1 MMVFEFHAAN
11 PSRPPGSPPNSF
23 KIIGFHEVTSSP
35 TVRLRKSFTCNT
47 YGSPRKCCKQKTY
60 RRANSF
66 RCNTYKKQGGGRWA
80 PGSACPERS
89 SRRVRWASFRYPF
102 TSIPSYFIFSPH
114 PESLLMT
121 QQLTFNL
128 QPTRKAWT
136 VSELTA
142 KIRDLL
148 AKNFTDITVQGEIS
162 NCREAQSGHIYFT
175 LKDDRAQVRCVFFK
189 QQQRGIKFRPEDGLQ
204 MTVRGSISVYET
216 RGEYQI
222 YVESLE
228 PIGLGALQL
237 AFEQLKKRLEAE
249 GLFDPARKK
258 LLPLLP
264 SRIGLVTSPRGAA
277 VRDVVR
283 ILRRRFQN
291 VHLMLYPVRVQ
302 GESSPEEIVKALK
315 FFNKGKLVDVLILA
329 RGGGSMED
337 LWSFTEEIVAR
348 AIFVSEI
355 PVISGVGHETDFTI
369 ADFVADVRASTPSAA
384 AELVV
389 QTRREFD
396 KHIADL
402 RETLSGMIRYRLLE
416 MSRRVHELSARPG
429 FRRPLDLLRQ
439 QRQRADEMT
448 SRLALG
454 LRARLEQS
462 RKRFNAAHLRIASF
476 DFRVKI
482 AAFRLR
488 LEKRTAELGVRIERL
503 LRSKRER
510 WQRLALQVLERDPL
524 KVLERGYAIAT
535 DAAGNLLRDSAQVA
549 LGDSVA
555 IQLHSGRLST
565 EVIKKE
571 E

>member
-1 MMVFEFHAAN
+1 M
-11 PSRPPGSPPNSF
+11 S
-23 KIIGFHEVTSSP
+23 
-35 TVRLRKSFTCNT
+35 
-47 YGSPRKCCKQKTY
+47 
-60 RRANSF
+60 
-66 RCNTYKKQGGGRWA
+66 
-80 PGSACPERS
+80 
-89 SRRVRWASFRYPF
+89 
-102 TSIPSYFIFSPH
+102 
-114 PESLLMT
+114 
-121 QQLTFNL
+121 QLTFNL
-128 QPTRKAWT
+128 QPTRQIFT

-148 AKNFTDITVQGEIS
+148 AKNFMDILVQGEIS

-204 MTVRGSISVYET
+204 VTVRGSISVYEQ

-222 YVESLE
+222 YVENLE
-228 PIGLGALQL
+228 PVGRGALQL

-249 GLFDPARKK
+249 GLFDAKRKK
-258 LLPLLP
+258 PLPLLP
-264 SRIGLVTSPRGAA
+264 SRIGIITSPRGAA

-283 ILRRRFQN
+283 ILTRRFPN
-291 VHLMLYPVRVQ
+291 VHLTVYPVRVQ
-302 GESSPEEIVKALK
+302 GEGSAEEIVKALK
-315 FFNKGKLVDVLILA
+315 FFNARKIVDVLILA

-337 LWSFTEEIVAR
+337 LWSFNEEIVAR
-348 AIFVSEI
+348 AIFTSEI

-396 KHIADL
+396 KHIAEL
-402 RETLSGMIRYRLLE
+402 RETLAGLARYRLLE
-416 MSRRVHELSARPG
+416 LSRRVHELSARRG

-454 LRARLEQS
+454 LRARLEHS
-462 RKRFNAAHLRIASF
+462 RKRFTAAHMRIISF

-482 AAFRLR
+482 SAFRLR
-488 LEKRTAELGVRIERL
+488 LEKRTADLGVRIERL
-503 LRSKRER
+503 LRRKRDRLEKFFLQLNER
-510 WQRLALQVLERDPL
+510 SPL

-535 DAAGNLLRDSAQVA
+535 DAAGNLLRDAAQVA
-549 LGDSVA
+549 LGDTVA
-555 IQLHSGRLST
+555 IQLHRGKLST
-565 EVIKKE
+565 EVKRKE
-571 E
+571 

>member
-1 MMVFEFHAAN
+1 
-11 PSRPPGSPPNSF
+11 
-23 KIIGFHEVTSSP
+23 
-35 TVRLRKSFTCNT
+35 
-47 YGSPRKCCKQKTY
+47 
-60 RRANSF
+60 
-66 RCNTYKKQGGGRWA
+66 
-80 PGSACPERS
+80 
-89 SRRVRWASFRYPF
+89 
-102 TSIPSYFIFSPH
+102 
-114 PESLLMT
+114 MT
-121 QQLTFNL
+121 QLQFNL
-128 QPTRKAWT
+128 QPTRRVLT

-142 KIRDLL
+142 RIRDLL
-148 AKNFTDITVQGEIS
+148 AKNFADIWVEGEIS

-204 MTVRGSISVYET
+204 MTVRGSISVYEA

-222 YVESLE
+222 YVENLE
-228 PIGLGALQL
+228 PVGLGALQL

-249 GLFDPARKK
+249 GLFAAERKK
-258 LLPLLP
+258 PLPLLP
-264 SRIGLVTSPRGAA
+264 SRIGLITSPRGAA

-283 ILRRRFQN
+283 ILRRRFPN
-291 VHLMLYPVRVQ
+291 VHLTVYPVRVQ
-302 GESSPEEIVKALK
+302 GEGSAEEIVKALK
-315 FFNKGKLVDVLILA
+315 FFNQKKFVDVLILA

-337 LWSFTEEIVAR
+337 LWAFNEEPVAR
-348 AIFVSEI
+348 AIAASTI

-402 RETLSGMIRYRLLE
+402 RETLAGLIRYRLLE
-416 MSRRVHELSARPG
+416 FSRRVHELSARRG

-454 LRARLEQS
+454 LRAQLEKS
-462 RKRFNAAHLRIASF
+462 RKRFTAAHVRIIGF

-488 LEKRTAELGVRIERL
+488 VERRRAELGVRAERL
-503 LRSKRER
+503 LRTKRER
-510 WQRLALQVLERDPL
+510 LDRLRVPL
-524 KVLERGYAIAT
+524 RGPLHRRSRRHPVCAYGNEAIA
-535 DAAGNLLRDSAQVA
+535 AP
-549 LGDSVA
+549 
-555 IQLHSGRLST
+555 
-565 EVIKKE
+565 
-571 E
+571 

>member
-1 MMVFEFHAAN
+1 MN
-11 PSRPPGSPPNSF
+11 
-23 KIIGFHEVTSSP
+23 
-35 TVRLRKSFTCNT
+35 
-47 YGSPRKCCKQKTY
+47 
-60 RRANSF
+60 
-66 RCNTYKKQGGGRWA
+66 
-80 PGSACPERS
+80 
-89 SRRVRWASFRYPF
+89 
-102 TSIPSYFIFSPH
+102 
-114 PESLLMT
+114 
-121 QQLTFNL
+121 QLQFNL
-128 QPTRKAWT
+128 QPTRRVLT

-142 KIRDLL
+142 RIRDLL
-148 AKNFTDITVQGEIS
+148 AKNFTDIWVVGEIS

-222 YVESLE
+222 YVENLE
-228 PIGLGALQL
+228 PVGLGALQL

-249 GLFDPARKK
+249 GLFAAGRKK
-258 LLPLLP
+258 PLPLLP
-264 SRIGLVTSPRGAA
+264 TRIGLITSPRGAA

-283 ILRRRFQN
+283 ILRRRFPN
-291 VHLMLYPVRVQ
+291 VHLTVYPVRVQ
-302 GESSPEEIVKALK
+302 GEGAAAEIVKALK
-315 FFNKGKLVDVLILA
+315 FFNLKKLVDVLILA
-329 RGGGSMED
+329 RGGGSIED
-337 LWSFTEEIVAR
+337 LWAFNEEPVAR
-348 AIFVSEI
+348 AIAASAI

-402 RETLSGMIRYRLLE
+402 RETLASQIRYRLLE
-416 MSRRVHELSARPG
+416 FSRRVHELSARRG

-454 LRARLEQS
+454 LRAQLEKS
-462 RKRFNAAHLRIASF
+462 RKRFTAAHLRIMSF

-488 LEKRTAELGVRIERL
+488 LEKRSADLSLRAERL
-503 LRSKRER
+503 LRNKRER
-510 WQRLALQVLERDPL
+510 LDRLRLQLEERSPL
-524 KVLERGYAIAT
+524 RVLERGYAIAT
-535 DAAGNLLRDSAQVA
+535 DAHGTLLRDAAQVA

-555 IQLHSGRLST
+555 IQLHRGKLST
-565 EVIKKE
+565 EVKGKE
-571 E
+571 G